1 MSHLWQRFL
10 LASAL
15 VFGLLLGVAAT
26 VFGYSNNSAVDVRWS
41 VFHIDGVPLWTVTIV
56 PLAVVLV
63 AGTIYHWLNSLHHF
77 SEHMRHRRRVHE
89 LEAEVATLREHLD
102 HVLEMPDQSSSRLPA
117 KHVTAEVAPAEP
129 QTTPMA
135 ALPEP
140 AGSNGDSNGDS
151 KTHRRANARK
161 RVTLSTASEPE
172 TAVTTEPLDVAKTP
186 EPEVEAKTVEDAPA
200 APAQPAAEA

>member
-26 VFGYSNNSAVDVRWS
+26 VFGYSNSSAVDVRWS
-41 VFHIDGVPLWTVTIV
+41 IFHIDGVPLWTVTII

-63 AGTIYHWLNSLHHF
+63 AGTIYHWFNSLHHF
-77 SEHMRHRRRVHE
+77 TEHMRHRRRVHE

-117 KHVTAEVAPAEP
+117 KHITAEVAPAEP
-129 QTTPMA
+129 APTPTA

-140 AGSNGDSNGDS
+140 TESNGDSRA
-151 KTHRRANARK
+151 HRRANARK
-161 RVTLSTASEPE
+161 RVTLTTASEPE
-172 TAVTTEPLDVAKTP
+172 TAVTTEPLDIAKTP
-186 EPEVEAKTVEDAPA
+186 GPEVETNTVEDASA
-200 APAQPAAEA
+200 APAQPATES

>member
-26 VFGYSNNSAVDVRWS
+26 VFGYSNNSSVDVRWA
-41 VFHIDGVPLWTVTIV
+41 VFHLDGVPLWTATIV
-56 PLAVVLV
+56 PLTVVLV
-63 AGTIYHWLNSLHHF
+63 AGTIYHWFNSLHHF
-77 SEHMRHRRRVHE
+77 TEHMRHRRRVHE
-89 LEAEVATLREHLD
+89 LEVEVATLREHLD

-117 KHVTAEVAPAEP
+117 KHITAEVAPAEP
-129 QTTPMA
+129 VAAPTA

-140 AGSNGDSNGDS
+140 AGSNGDS
-151 KTHRRANARK
+151 KAHRRANARK
-161 RVTLSTASEPE
+161 RVTLTTASEPE
-172 TAVTTEPLDVAKTP
+172 TAVTTEPLDVVKTP
-186 EPEVEAKTVEDAPA
+186 GPEVETQTVENPSA